1 MEGSTSDFNFMLA
14 FILLVADVAKVAG
27 LMEWRDPIYD
37 QLMIAFTVLL
47 RRVAKV
53 AWFTGAT
60 GINFRSGQC
69 LRFMFTFT
77 FSVAEVAEV
86 AGFSGWR
93 ESFYV

>member
-1 MEGSTSDFNFMLA
+1 
-14 FILLVADVAKVAG
+14 
-27 LMEWRDPIYD
+27 
-37 QLMIAFTVLL
+37 MIAFTFLL
-47 RRVAKV
+47 RIVAKV
-53 AWFTGAT
+53 AWFTGGA